1 MKIINNQFAGTT
13 IGGINGKIAYNGKTI
28 NVPYGSRFE
37 MTDGKVLI
45 DGKPIEEYNQ
55 ADCPIIKIEIT
66 GSVNTLSTA
75 SADVTVNGN
84 IGSVKTMSGDVR
96 CNTIQG
102 SVHTM
107 SGDITCTQIEGDCS
121 TMSGSIRK

>member
-1 MKIINNQFAGTT
+1 MEIINNQSASTT
-13 IGGINGKIAYNGKTI
+13 IGGISGKIAYNGKTI

-37 MTDGKVLI
+37 MTDGEVLI

-75 SADVTVNGN
+75 SANVTVDGD
-84 IGSVKTMSGDVR
+84 IGSVRTMSGDVH

-107 SGDITCTQIEGDCS
+107 SGDVTCAQIEGDCS
-121 TMSGSIRK
+121 TMSGSIRR

>member
-1 MKIINNQFAGTT
+1 MEIINNQSASTT
-13 IGGINGKIAYNGKTI
+13 IGGISGKIAYNGKTI
-28 NVPYGSRFE
+28 NVPYGSSFE

-55 ADCPIIKIEIT
+55 ADRPIIKIEIT

-75 SADVTVNGN
+75 SADVTVDGDV
-84 IGSVKTMSGDVR
+84 GSVRTMSGDVH

-107 SGDITCTQIEGDCS
+107 SGDVTCAQIEGDCS
-121 TMSGSIRK
+121 TMSGSIRR